1 MVAYALSRQG
11 DGPTREPIG
20 SEHAM
25 SVHSGGDP

>member
-11 DGPTREPIG
+11 EGPTREPIG